1 MEHNMVGWFEIPVTD
16 MDRARAFYEAVFE
29 VGIQVHQ
36 LGELEM
42 GWFPMADGKKGAAG
56 SLVKH
61 PEFYHPSSTAGVV
74 IYFSSKDVAVSLER
88 VSRAGGRVL
97 QPKKAVG
104 EGYGYMGLFLD
115 TEGNRIALHSQK

>member
-1 MEHNMVGWFEIPVTD
+1 MVGWFEIPVTD
-16 MDRARAFYEAVFE
+16 MDRARTFYETVFE

-36 LGELEM
+36 IGELEM

-61 PEFYHPSSTAGVV
+61 PDFYHPSSTAGVV
-74 IYFSSKDVAVSLER
+74 IYFSCKDVAVSLER
-88 VSRAGGRVL
+88 VSRAGGTVL

>member
-16 MDRARAFYEAVFE
+16 MDRARTFYETVFE

-36 LGELEM
+36 MGELEM

-61 PEFYHPSSTAGVV
+61 PDFYHPSSTAGVV
-74 IYFSSKDVAVSLER
+74 IYFSCKDVAVSLER
-88 VSRAGGRVL
+88 VSRAGGTVL